1 MDHPS
6 DQLAAARDLLADG
19 ATRSDAVAA
28 LAEQFGVST
37 ATAYRRVAAAADLLE
52 PAEELVDLADAAL
65 ATMLRLMRAAEARGD
80 ETAAMERAVA
90 LASAVGKLKTSRI
103 RLAQQAPAEN
113 SHENPW

>member
-1 MDHPS
+1 METPS
-6 DQLAAARDLLADG
+6 DRIAAARDLLADG
-19 ATRSDAVAA
+19 ASRKEAVAA
-28 LAEQFGVST
+28 LVEQFGCST
-37 ATAYRRVAAAADLLE
+37 ASAYRDAAAAADLLE

-113 SHENPW
+113 SHENPH